1 MPGEMCRCSDSNIC
15 FDFGPGISVRISAF
29 FVTVSWTGMFP
40 CLSMDELC
48 DMAARL
54 RPDGSETRPV
64 VDINNRHAPVLSDDR
79 IAAVDGETER
89 LRRGARELVKPLLVE
104 LRVIDS
110 VQIVPVEKLGLVDG
124 IKFDGVPVEVF
135 LQNR

>member
-1 MPGEMCRCSDSNIC
+1 
-15 FDFGPGISVRISAF
+15 
-29 FVTVSWTGMFP
+29 MFP

-54 RPDGSETRPV
+54 RPDGRETRPV
-64 VDINNRHAPVLSDDR
+64 IDVDNRHAPVLADDR

-89 LRRGARELVKPLLVE
+89 LCRGARELVKSLLVE
-104 LRVIDS
+104 FGVVDPI
-110 VQIVPVEKLGLVDG
+110 QIVPVEKLGLVDS

-135 LQNR
+135 LQNRFPDIPLMKFLQEGQLLL